1 MSLTSFLQSKDK
13 ENCIKFQEEIKKIT
27 PKKSDFKSLNSN
39 YSAFDTKRELKVEY
53 NLKDKKEASLIG
65 IEFDYLSR
73 FRIAQIVHKNKY
85 EAISDLVAENFFY
98 RFKLRLPSD
107 IFDKLSKKYLKAKEK
122 IKEYIENKKA
132 IDDELINEVY
142 LLALLEQCWR
152 GNVLPSDLSVL
163 FSNPSYEFKEELK
176 KLLIVYESKFI
187 DKVVKSNSIVKYN
200 PQFGVA
206 SEAIKGAD
214 ADIYIDGTLYDFKCT
229 KNIGYKAKDVQQVI
243 GYYILDIIGKNRDNS
258 RLDQTLVGYDIKRLA
273 IYSAR
278 IGEIYYFDISNI
290 ENNTINNVAKE
301 IEKILFTNTTIKRNN
316 TKENN
321 INKNKK
327 SLKEYGKIIMIILLV
342 ILSLDV
348 IKLLN
353 NKKSLGNLNE
363 DQVIQVVTEK
373 DIINNFNNVKMNSQ
387 EILTRGQGFSRYY
400 TSLVKVL
407 RSYDVSEI
415 SNAII
420 VYELS
425 DELLNDMYNQFKND
439 FSQELFSKITQEQL
453 VWIDKKI
460 SLQDSLKDDELNMY
474 KELITMTL
482 NKCEEWTN
490 LYK

>member
-27 PKKSDFKSLNSN
+27 PKKNQFKSLNST

-53 NLKDKKEASLIG
+53 NLKDKREASLIG
-65 IEFDYLSR
+65 IEFDYLAR
-73 FRIAQIVHKNKY
+73 FRVAQIVYKNKY
-85 EAISDLVAENFFY
+85 EVISDLVAENFFY
-98 RFKLRLPSD
+98 RFKLRLSSD
-107 IFDKLSKKYLKAKEK
+107 IFDKLSKKYLKVKQK
-122 IKEYIENKKA
+122 IQEYIENRKA
-132 IDDELINEVY
+132 IDDEFINDIY

-187 DKVVKSNSIVKYN
+187 DKVVKSNSTVKYN

-229 KNIGYKAKDVQQVI
+229 KNIGYKTKDAQQVI

-258 RLDQTLVGYDIKRLA
+258 RSDQTLLGYDIKRLA

-290 ENNTINNVAKE
+290 ENNIINNVVME
-301 IEKILFTNTTIKRNN
+301 IEKILFTNSKTKRNK
-316 TKENN
+316 TEE
-321 INKNKK
+321 NKK
-327 SLKEYGKIIMIILLV
+327 SLREYGKIIMIILLV
-342 ILSLDV
+342 ILVFNV
-348 IKLLN
+348 INILN
-353 NKKSLGNLNE
+353 NKKFISNLNKNE
-363 DQVIQVVTEK
+363 VIQVVTEK
-373 DIINNFNNVKMNSQ
+373 DIISDFDSVKINSQ
-387 EILTRGQGFSRYY
+387 QILTRGQGFLRYY
-400 TSLVKVL
+400 NSLIKVL
-407 RSYDVSEI
+407 RSYDVNEI

-425 DELLNDMYNQFKND
+425 DELLNNMYNQFKND
-439 FSQELFSKITQEQL
+439 FSEESFSKITQEQL

-460 SLQDSLKDDELNMY
+460 FLQNSLKDDELNMY

-482 NKCEEWTN
+482 NKCEEWAN
-490 LYK
+490 FYK